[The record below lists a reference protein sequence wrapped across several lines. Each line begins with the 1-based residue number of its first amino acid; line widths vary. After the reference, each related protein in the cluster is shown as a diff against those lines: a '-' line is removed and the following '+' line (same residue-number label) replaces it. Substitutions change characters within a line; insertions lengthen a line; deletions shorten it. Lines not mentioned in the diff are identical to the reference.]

1 MTTAAAK
8 PTAMKTAWIDLRQTS
23 DELRSAVVEAAVH
36 AGVSAIVDDR
46 LDALAL
52 LPPTVRK
59 VYFPPNGTSAR
70 NGTSAENG
78 AGAAGGKGFSS
89 DDVDIV
95 VRPVAEWHELESMKM
110 KLSRNGHEPG
120 TAAFITVSDQ
130 ASLDLACAAAAV
142 LPFTVL
148 HFTDP
153 TKIPLEIVI
162 AAAEGNAGE
171 LVTCVFG
178 LDEAA
183 VVAGCLEKG
192 SDGVLFPPTDLGALA
207 ELTHILQAKTP
218 RLNLI
223 ELTVDGIEHVGLGD
237 RVCVDTCSHFREDEG
252 ILVGSFSSGFVLCCS
267 ETHPLPYMPT
277 RPFRVNAGAL
287 HSYVLRDDNRTNYLS
302 ELKAGSHVLAV
313 GADGSTRN
321 VAVGRIKLE
330 TRPLLRIDATA
341 ANGVQVSLMVQ
352 DDWHVRVL
360 GPGAAVLNVTALEPG
375 TKLLGYVATDSR
387 HVGYPVA
394 EFCVER

>member
-1 MTTAAAK
+1 
-8 PTAMKTAWIDLRQTS
+8 
-23 DELRSAVVEAAVH
+23 
-36 AGVSAIVDDR
+36 
-46 LDALAL
+46 
-52 LPPTVRK
+52 
-59 VYFPPNGTSAR
+59 
-70 NGTSAENG
+70 
-78 AGAAGGKGFSS
+78 
-89 DDVDIV
+89 
-95 VRPVAEWHELESMKM
+95 
-110 KLSRNGHEPG
+110 
-120 TAAFITVSDQ
+120 
-130 ASLDLACAAAAV
+130 
-142 LPFTVL
+142 
-148 HFTDP
+148 
-153 TKIPLEIVI
+153 
-162 AAAEGNAGE
+162 
-171 LVTCVFG
+171 
-178 LDEAA
+178 
-183 VVAGCLEKG
+183 
-192 SDGVLFPPTDLGALA
+192 VLFPPGDPGALA
-207 ELTHILQAKTP
+207 ELTRLLRAKTP
-218 RLNLI
+218 RLNLV

-302 ELKAGSHVLAV
+302 ELKAGSPVLAV
-313 GADGSTRN
+313 GADGSTRK

-341 ANGVQVSLMVQ
+341 PNGVKVSLMVQ

-375 TKLLGYVATDSR
+375 TKVLGYVATDSR

>member
-1 MTTAAAK
+1 
-8 PTAMKTAWIDLRQTS
+8 MKTAWIDVRKAS
-23 DELRSAVVEAAVH
+23 DEFRDAVVEAAVH
-36 AGVSAIVDDR
+36 AGVSAIVDNR

-52 LPPTVRK
+52 VPPTVRK
-59 VYFPPNGTSAR
+59 VYFPR
-70 NGTSAENG
+70 NGSG
-78 AGAAGGKGFSS
+78 VIGGDGFSI

-95 VRPVAEWHELESMKM
+95 VEPVAEWHELESMKQRTTER
-110 KLSRNGHEPG
+110 KPR

-130 ASLDLACAAAAV
+130 ASLDLACAAAAQ

-171 LVTCVFG
+171 LVTCVFD
-178 LDEAA
+178 LEEAA

-192 SDGVLFPPTDLGALA
+192 SDGVLFPPSDLGTLSQ
-207 ELTHILQAKTP
+207 LTQLLEAKTP
-218 RLNLI
+218 RLDLV
-223 ELTVDGIEHVGLGD
+223 ELTVDGIEHIGLGD
-237 RVCVDTCSHFREDEG
+237 RVCVDTCSHFLEDEG

-287 HSYVLRDDNRTNYLS
+287 HSYVLRDENRTNYLS
-302 ELKAGSHVLAV
+302 ELRAGSHVLAV
-313 GADGSTRN
+313 RADGTTRN

-330 TRPLLRIDATA
+330 TRPLLRINATA
-341 ANGVQVSLMVQ
+341 RESGVAVSLTVQ

-375 TKLLGYVATDSR
+375 DRLLGYLATDSR

>member
-1 MTTAAAK
+1 M
-8 PTAMKTAWIDLRQTS
+8 MKTAWIDLRKTS
-23 DELRSAVVEAAVH
+23 DDVRAAVVEAAVH

-46 LDALAL
+46 LDVLAV

-59 VYFPPNGTSAR
+59 VFFPKNGSV
-70 NGTSAENG
+70 
-78 AGAAGGKGFSS
+78 AGGDGFSI
-89 DDVDIV
+89 DDADIV
-95 VRPVAEWHELESMKM
+95 VQPVAQWHQLESMKLCAPAQ
-110 KLSRNGHEPG
+110 KPRA
-120 TAAFITVSDQ
+120 AAFITVSDQ
-130 ASLDLACAAAAV
+130 ASLDLACAAAAQ

-171 LVTCVFG
+171 IVTCVFD

-192 SDGVLFPPTDLGALA
+192 SDGVLFPPADPGTLA
-207 ELTHILQAKTP
+207 QLTHLLAAKTP
-218 RLNLI
+218 ELELV
-223 ELTVDGIEHVGLGD
+223 ELTVRGIEHVGLGD
-237 RVCVDTCSHFREDEG
+237 RVCVDTCSHFLEDEG

-313 GADGSTRN
+313 RADGTTRK

-341 ANGVQVSLMVQ
+341 APSGVEVSLTVQ

-360 GPGAAVLNVTALEPG
+360 GPGAAVLNVTALRPG
-375 TKLLGYVATDSR
+375 DRLLGYVATDSR